1 MKKEDLIKEIIDLE
15 WAYFNRLNNIGG
27 RASCQDNRE
36 DFEIMRTAQWLT
48 FSEEVLELYLED
60 VKNENL
66 LFQKY
71 ANMMKYTNPKEY
83 LELKSKLP
91 IINDKKQA
99 LVSDIMK
106 IYMKW
111 EEEFFVNYPI
121 YSSMGRPLY
130 SESDDVFD
138 TSIETYLRGELETYS
153 ENTLSSYLN
162 YIQEKLSKN
171 ENLVLENMD
180 NLARLQG
187 FKDANEV
194 ENYYKKA

>member
-1 MKKEDLIKEIIDLE
+1 
-15 WAYFNRLNNIGG
+15 
-27 RASCQDNRE
+27 
-36 DFEIMRTAQWLT
+36 
-48 FSEEVLELYLED
+48 
-60 VKNENL
+60 
-66 LFQKY
+66 
-71 ANMMKYTNPKEY
+71 
-83 LELKSKLP
+83 
-91 IINDKKQA
+91 
-99 LVSDIMK
+99 
-106 IYMKW
+106 
-111 EEEFFVNYPI
+111 
-121 YSSMGRPLY
+121 MGRPLY

-153 ENTLSSYLN
+153 EKTLSSYLN

>member
-36 DFEIMRTAQWLT
+36 DFEIMRTAQWIT
-48 FSEEVLELYLED
+48 FSEEVLELYFED
-60 VKNENL
+60 IKNENL

-71 ANMMKYTNPKEY
+71 ANMMKNTNPKEY

-111 EEEFFVNYPI
+111 EEEFLQTILYIHLWVGLFILKV
-121 YSSMGRPLY
+121 MMFLTPL
-130 SESDDVFD
+130 
-138 TSIETYLRGELETYS
+138 
-153 ENTLSSYLN
+153 
-162 YIQEKLSKN
+162 
-171 ENLVLENMD
+171 
-180 NLARLQG
+180 
-187 FKDANEV
+187 
-194 ENYYKKA
+194 